1 MFFFCVYHAI
11 FAMIN
16 IVSKHKIPKTNAN
29 IIKRPKHPVAP
40 DKLSKIPVFKRRKV
54 IKVAGIKTIAQ
65 ANIS

>member
-1 MFFFCVYHAI
+1 
-11 FAMIN
+11 MIN